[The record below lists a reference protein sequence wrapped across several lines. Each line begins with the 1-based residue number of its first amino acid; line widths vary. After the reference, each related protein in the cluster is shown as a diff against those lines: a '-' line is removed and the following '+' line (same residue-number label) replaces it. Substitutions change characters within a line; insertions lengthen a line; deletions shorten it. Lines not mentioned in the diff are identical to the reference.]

1 MALVNTPTF
10 RLVGT
15 VDARQIVEEI
25 ADSDPQSIVG
35 FVVSIVA
42 EVGNPDFAKE
52 LGTII
57 LTMEFEEW
65 EEGEEE
71 EEDVL
76 GLKDEDE

>member
-1 MALVNTPTF
+1 MAIVNTPTF

-25 ADSDPQSIVG
+25 ASSDAQSAVG
-35 FVVSIVA
+35 FIVSIIA
-42 EVGNPDFAKE
+42 EMGSPEFAKE
-52 LGTII
+52 LAGII
-57 LTMEFEEW
+57 ISMEWDEEV
-65 EEGEEE
+65 EEE